1 MPISRPAVI
10 SFVLESLSIDMQ
22 AKVMRVTF
30 VKLLDGSQLETQ
42 SIEMLG
48 ADFDAFLAANPDS
61 TKSRA
66 DDTTYAIYAF
76 AVSKGFIQGTVQ

>member
-1 MPISRPAVI
+1 MPITRPAVI
-10 SFVLESLSIDMQ
+10 SYVLESLAIDMQ
-22 AKVMRVTF
+22 AKSMRVTF
-30 VKLLDGSQLETQ
+30 VKLLDGAQLETQ

-48 ADFDAFLAANPDS
+48 ADFDAFLAASPDQ

-76 AVSKGFIQGTVQ
+76 AVSNGFIQGTVQ